1 MDFRKFDGVITDHID
16 IIKSLNC
23 WQIAR
28 GYFSQ
33 KFETLKQI
41 CDSIATILD
50 ILAKLKAFNKD
61 SARIAVDVIY

>member
-1 MDFRKFDGVITDHID
+1 MDFRKFDGVITDQID

-23 WQIAR
+23 WRIAR

-33 KFETLKQI
+33 KSATLKQF

-50 ILAKLKAFNKD
+50 ILEKLKAFNKD
-61 SARIAVDVIY
+61 SARVTIDVIY